1 MNRKKRAIIFYV
13 LMAIALSGIFLSSC
27 SEEIKEGSVIFTQT
41 TANNQETSNLLV
53 GSLRYNIQSRI
64 ASVNPD
70 NPDKTFRVLT
80 SGFYSALSPQIS
92 FDGKFLLFAGQ
103 KSQYDKWQIW
113 EMNLRNS
120 KVNQITSEKENAID
134 PAYLPGGRI
143 VFTRNVASD
152 STESVQPLFTCN
164 IDGSDIRKITFNP
177 YIYSS
182 SNVLNDGRIL
192 TICRQVYPEQ
202 KKPLMMVLRPD
213 GTKAELFYSSPAG
226 SSVSGPGIETSDGKI
241 IFIEYEKSEIPAGDL
256 ISISYNRP
264 LHSRVNYSSN
274 LKGSFHSAAFL
285 KSGKLLVSY
294 RPAESENYSLFEFDI
309 ESGTLGERIFN
320 SAEYDAVEP
329 VLTGK
334 RNRPKKLPS
343 EVDMGVKT
351 GLLLCQDIN
360 FTGRISEENAE
371 VGIADRIEIIGAD
384 SSLGIV
390 KAEKD
395 GSLYLKVI
403 ADTPFRI
410 RTLDEKG
417 NTLNETCDWVY
428 VRPNERRGCVGCHE
442 SHELVPE
449 NKLPLAVKK
458 APSVIPVHKTKIKE
472 KVIELE

>member
-1 MNRKKRAIIFYV
+1 
-13 LMAIALSGIFLSSC
+13 MAIALSGILLSSC
-27 SEEIKEGSVIFTQT
+27 SEEIREGSVIFTQIT
-41 TANNQETSNLLV
+41 TNNQTDNNLTAD
-53 GSLRYNIQSRI
+53 SWRYKMQTRI
-64 ASVNPD
+64 AYINPD
-70 NPDKTFRVLT
+70 NPDKTFKVLT
-80 SGFYSALSPQIS
+80 SGFYSALSPRMS

-103 KSQYDKWQIW
+103 KSQNDNWQIW
-113 EMNLRNS
+113 QMNLKNF
-120 KVNQITSEKENAID
+120 KINQVTSEKENCTD

-143 VFTRNVASD
+143 VFTRLESFD

-164 IDGSDIRKITFNP
+164 IDGSDLRKITYNP

-192 TICRQVYPEQ
+192 TITRQIYPEQ
-202 KKPLMMVLRPD
+202 KKALMIVLRPD
-213 GTKAELFYSSPAG
+213 GTKAELFYDNPAG
-226 SSVSGPGIETSDGKI
+226 SNVSGPGMETSDGKI
-241 IFIEYEKSEIPAGDL
+241 IFIEYEKTGITAGDL

-274 LKGSFHSAAFL
+274 LKGSFQSAALL
-285 KSGKLLVSY
+285 KTGKLLVSY
-294 RPAESENYSLFEFDI
+294 RQSESENYSLFEFDT
-309 ESGTLGERIFN
+309 ETKTLGERIFN
-320 SAEYDAVEP
+320 SVEYDAVEP
-329 VLTGK
+329 VITEK

-360 FTGRISEENAE
+360 FTGRISEEKAL
-371 VGIADRIEIIGAD
+371 VGVADRIEIIGVD

-390 KAEKD
+390 QAEKD

-417 NTLNETCDWVY
+417 NTLNETCDWIY
-428 VRPNERRGCVGCHE
+428 IRPNERRGCVGCHE
-442 SHELVPE
+442 NHELVPE
-449 NKLPLAVKK
+449 NKLPLAVKM
-458 APSVIPVHKTKIKE
+458 APSLIPVHKAKLKE